1 MSIYDQPFDHK
12 KAQNAK
18 AANDAVDQLRQ
29 GRAAAQQAKFAPQQA
44 SQKVARP
51 SVGSRAG
58 SAAGKA
64 AGAAKNYFTR
74 PLPGSGVTGAI
85 GKGAGWLA
93 KGAGKLGVQGLLTT
107 GAYQAGKM
115 AGTHIVNPLTEAV
128 TGDSAS
134 NHLTDAIARF
144 TGTDDLQERMLS
156 NDPEVSRK
164 AVEEW
169 RAQQSAGAERPEAD
183 AATPASPGQLPR
195 PGSPEAATD
204 VFTTRNAE
212 PAGPEVNANAP
223 TEIPGSDY
231 QYAGQYG
238 DNQVLTRPTNGGDGP
253 TEFTDDYTAFQ
264 RPRPAVREEELA
276 QEAARVQAARE
287 QYAANTTGSDGRRYF
302 GGPATEK
309 LRKAQMAEA
318 RRGDPA
324 GVVERQLAEEGRTP
338 EQRAAYD
345 ADPAAAYQVDAEAN
359 SSAARSRLDAF
370 KTRFDMNRNA
380 RSDSRAERTEGRRA
394 RTAALAEAESLL
406 EPIKDYSPQAYTQ
419 MYALAGEVYDPA
431 SGESMSDVVRRLMA
445 SIETDNG
452 MPVLDDA
459 GQLKFLEPQQEA
471 APRVSPEIAPQL

>member
-29 GRAAAQQAKFAPQQA
+29 GRAAAQQARFSQQQA
-44 SQKVARP
+44 SQKVPRP
-51 SVGSRAG
+51 SASSRVA
-58 SAAGKA
+58 SATKDA
-64 AGAAKNYFTR
+64 FTR
-74 PLPGSGVTGAI
+74 PLPGSGATGA
-85 GKGAGWLA
+85 LRR
-93 KGAGKLGVQGLLTT
+93 GAGKLLRFGGRLAVPIAASELAWQG
-107 GAYQAGKM
+107 GK
-115 AGTHIVNPLTEAV
+115 ATGTHLVNPLVRAT
-128 TGDSAS
+128 TGKSAS
-134 NHLTDAIARF
+134 EHVTDFMANV

-169 RAQQSAGAERPEAD
+169 RAQQSAGAERPQAD
-183 AATPASPGQLPR
+183 AAPAASPGQIPR
-195 PGSPEAATD
+195 PGNPEAATD

-212 PAGPEVNANAP
+212 PAGPGVNARAP

-324 GVVERQLAEEGRTP
+324 GVVERQLAEEGLTP

-345 ADPAAAYQVDAEAN
+345 ADPAAAYQVDAQAASN
-359 SSAARSRLDAF
+359 AARSRLDAF
-370 KTRFDMNRNA
+370 KTQFDMSRNA
-380 RSDSRAERTEGRRA
+380 RSDARAERTEGRRA

-459 GQLKFLEPQQEA
+459 GQLKFLEPQQQT

>member
-18 AANDAVDQLRQ
+18 AANDAVDKLRQ
-29 GRAAAQQAKFAPQQA
+29 GRAAAQQAKFAQQQA
-44 SQKVARP
+44 SQAAPRP
-51 SVGSRAG
+51 SAASRVASTAGRAGRTLTRPVGSGWGTAK
-58 SAAGKA
+58 SAAKFLGKRA
-64 AGAAKNYFTR
+64 IGLGGAAMSI
-74 PLPGSGVTGAI
+74 PAAL
-85 GKGAGWLA
+85 
-93 KGAGKLGVQGLLTT
+93 
-107 GAYQAGKM
+107 
-115 AGTHIVNPLTEAV
+115 AGTAAWWAGDKLKDTETAQRLQRP
-128 TGDSAS
+128 
-134 NHLTDAIARF
+134 LTDALARL

-169 RAQQSAGAERPEAD
+169 RAQQSAGTDRPPAD
-183 AATPASPGQLPR
+183 ATPAASPGRIPR

-212 PAGPEVNANAP
+212 PAGPGVNASAP
-223 TEIPGSDY
+223 AEIPGSDY

-238 DNQVLTRPTNGGDGP
+238 DNQVLTRPTNGGDGQSVP
-253 TEFTDDYTAFQ
+253 EFTDDYTAFQ

-309 LRKAQMAEA
+309 LREAQMAEA

-324 GVVERQLAEEGRTP
+324 GVVERQLAEEGLTP

-345 ADPAAAYQVDAEAN
+345 ADPAAAYQVDARAA
-359 SSAARSRLDAF
+359 SDAARSRLDAF
-370 KTRFDMNRNA
+370 KTQFDMSRNA
-380 RSDSRAERTEGRRA
+380 RSDARAERTEGRRA

-459 GQLKFLEPQQEA
+459 GQLKFLEPQQTTVH
-471 APRVSPEIAPQL
+471 VSPEIAPQL

>member
-18 AANDAVDQLRQ
+18 AANDAVDRLRQ
-29 GRAAAQQAKFAPQQA
+29 GRAAAQQAKFAQQQA

-51 SVGSRAG
+51 SVGSRAASTVG
-58 SAAGKA
+58 RAAAATRDALTRPRSAWEGTKSAAKVAGKA
-64 AGAAKNYFTR
+64 LWGVSKRAPAVSAGYLIGNALKDTETAQSLQR
-74 PLPGSGVTGAI
+74 PLTDF
-85 GKGAGWLA
+85 LA
-93 KGAGKLGVQGLLTT
+93 RV
-107 GAYQAGKM
+107 
-115 AGTHIVNPLTEAV
+115 
-128 TGDSAS
+128 
-134 NHLTDAIARF
+134 

-169 RAQQSAGAERPEAD
+169 RAQQPAGADRPQAD
-183 AATPASPGQLPR
+183 AAPAASPGQLPR
-195 PGSPEAATD
+195 PGNPEAATD

-212 PAGPEVNANAP
+212 PAGPDVNASAP
-223 TEIPGSDY
+223 TEILGSDY

-324 GVVERQLAEEGRTP
+324 GVVERQLAEEGLTP
-338 EQRAAYD
+338 EKRAAYD
-345 ADPAAAYQVDAEAN
+345 ADPAAAYQVDAEAS

-380 RSDSRAERTEGRRA
+380 RSDARAERTEGRRD

-459 GQLKFLEPQQEA
+459 GQLKFLEPQQTA
-471 APRVSPEIAPQL
+471 VRVSPEIAPQL